1 MTRALFVDYLKTCHN
16 DEIINIVVNFL
27 QGSNTTVFAVNTS
40 DINTDCSPGHTG
52 LRRFISSN
60 MEIAVPYE
68 NIICILKN
76 IDLGE

>member
-1 MTRALFVDYLKTCHN
+1 MTRALFIDYLKTCHN

-40 DINTDCSPGHTG
+40 DIKTDCSPGHTW
-52 LRRFISSN
+52 LFRFISSN

-76 IDLGE
+76 ID

>member
-40 DINTDCSPGHTG
+40 DIN
-52 LRRFISSN
+52 IN
-60 MEIAVPYE
+60 
-68 NIICILKN
+68 N
-76 IDLGE
+76 

>member
-1 MTRALFVDYLKTCHN
+1 MTRALFLDYLKTCHN

-40 DINTDCSPGHTG
+40 DINTDSLPGHTG
-52 LRRFISSN
+52 LCRFISSN

-68 NIICILKN
+68 NIVCILKN

>member
-1 MTRALFVDYLKTCHN
+1 MTRALFIDYLKTCHN

-40 DINTDCSPGHTG
+40 DINTDSLPGHTR
-52 LRRFISSN
+52 LCRFISNN
-60 MEIAVPYE
+60 MEIAVTYE

-76 IDLGE
+76 ID